1 LSAELKGVLNIVI
14 ACQHGGEPG
23 ISVILNER
31 PVWSNHR
38 MRMDETYA
46 AFDAKSNSKMDL
58 ANSEKE
64 WRPLPDRVKP
74 FYTSMQWCK
83 HVSSDGGP

>member
-1 LSAELKGVLNIVI
+1 
-14 ACQHGGEPG
+14 
-23 ISVILNER
+23 
-31 PVWSNHR
+31 
-38 MRMDETYA
+38 MDETYA

-83 HVSSDGGP
+83 HVRLMADPDSQLLHRSLDAAREQGAPSWTLLAGMAAIWRGLAEFFMS